1 MVALVVAQ
9 IMKGEPIYDTLLQR
23 SLAKNKP
30 QISATD
36 QRHLM
41 ELTVASGSVVDGKYI
56 RRITWPNHVVLIDIK
71 RSTGEVLPD
80 FDTRL
85 YAGDYIYVLTDSIE
99 GAQRIRDMVELSE
112 AKNV

>member
-1 MVALVVAQ
+1 M
-9 IMKGEPIYDTLLQR
+9 
-23 SLAKNKP
+23 
-30 QISATD
+30 
-36 QRHLM
+36 
-41 ELTVASGSVVDGKYI
+41 
-56 RRITWPNHVVLIDIK
+56 VLIDIK